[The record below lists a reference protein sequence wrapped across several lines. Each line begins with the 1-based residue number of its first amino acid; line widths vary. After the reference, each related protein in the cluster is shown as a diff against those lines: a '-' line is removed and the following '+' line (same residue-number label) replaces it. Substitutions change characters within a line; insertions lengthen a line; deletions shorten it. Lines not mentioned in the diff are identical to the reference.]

1 MKFPNLFS
9 SKPAARTEPVF
20 DEVATTEDGRDI
32 TLGYVDGLQL
42 LPTTDP
48 IQKAR
53 GFDLRVYAETR
64 RDDQVQTALQQRK
77 LALIGKEWNV
87 LAGGNKRQDKAAA
100 DFITEQLGNIAF
112 DRSNEKM
119 LGTGLFY
126 GHAAAECLWARDG
139 RFIALSDIKVKNV
152 RRFGFAPSGELRL
165 LTSAQ
170 PMGEAVPER
179 KFWAF
184 STGADDDDSPY
195 GLGLA
200 HWLYWPTF
208 FKRNDIKFW
217 LIFLEKFGMPTGVGK
232 YPAGALQSEKERLL
246 HALSAIQTDSGV
258 IIPEG
263 MTIELLEAARS
274 GSADYTALYDRMN
287 AAISKVI
294 LGHTGATDST
304 AGKLGGDDMAS
315 EVRSDLIAADADLIC
330 SSFNRSVVKWL
341 CEWNFPGAA
350 LPKVWREVEEPED
363 LKSRADRDKVL
374 FDMGYKPTLKYVTE
388 TYDGEFE
395 VVEPPP
401 PAPDTAAA
409 VKPAEGQAAFAEAG
423 GDLNTTVS
431 GGTRTAPQKVQSGQ
445 GDNPAQQA
453 DIDPTPVSAQ
463 SELLSD
469 DAGSAIKGMVDTI
482 RAKVEKADSLEAL
495 SADLLNG
502 YGDLD
507 SAELAKVM
515 ALAFAAADLAGRF
528 DVSEGS

>member
-1 MKFPNLFS
+1 MKIINPKTGRPFS
-9 SKPAARTEPVF
+9 ITAPDF
-20 DEVATTEDGRDI
+20 NEVATTENGRNI
-32 TLGYVDGLQL
+32 TLGFVDGLPL
-42 LPTTDP
+42 LPSTDP
-48 IQKAR
+48 IQKQR
-53 GFDLRVYAETR
+53 GFDLRIYAETR

-77 LALIGKEWNV
+77 LALSGKEWNV
-87 LAGGNKRQDKAAA
+87 LPGGDKRQDKVAA

-112 DRSNEKM
+112 DRASEKM
-119 LGTGLFY
+119 LGAGLFY
-126 GHAAAECLWARDG
+126 GHAVAECLWARDG
-139 RFIALSDIKVKNV
+139 QFIALSDIKVKHV

-179 KFWAF
+179 KFWTF

-232 YPAGALQSEKERLL
+232 YPSGALPAEKERLL
-246 HALSAIQTDSGV
+246 NALSAIQTDSGV

-315 EVRSDLIAADADLIC
+315 EVRADLIAADADLIC

-395 VVEPPP
+395 VIEPPP
-401 PAPDTAAA
+401 PPVDAGGA
-409 VKPAEGQAAFAEAG
+409 VNPVDKKVAFAEA
-423 GDLNTTVS
+423 
-431 GGTRTAPQKVQSGQ
+431 
-445 GDNPAQQA
+445 AQQA

-463 SELLSD
+463 ADLLTEN
-469 DAGSAIKGMVDTI
+469 AGSAIKGLVDTI
-482 RAKVEKADSLEAL
+482 HAKVEQADSLEAL
-495 SADLLNG
+495 SAELLDG
-502 YGDLD
+502 FGDLD
-507 SAELAKVM
+507 SEELAKVM
-515 ALAFAAADLAGRF
+515 ALAFAAADLSGRF
-528 DVSEGS
+528 DVRNENA

>member
-1 MKFPNLFS
+1 MKFPNPFS
-9 SKPAARTEPVF
+9 SKPASARTEPVF
-20 DEVATTEDGRDI
+20 DEVATTENGRDI
-32 TLGYVDGLQL
+32 TLGYVDGLVL
-42 LPTTDP
+42 LPSTDP

-77 LALIGKEWNV
+77 LALSGKEWNV
-87 LAGGNKRQDKAAA
+87 LPGGSGRQDKAAA

-112 DRSNEKM
+112 DRASEKM

-126 GHAAAECLWARDG
+126 GSAVAEALWARDG

-170 PMGEAVPER
+170 PMGEAVPDR
-179 KFWAF
+179 KFWQF
-184 STGADDDDSPY
+184 STGADDDDDPY

-208 FKRNDIKFW
+208 FKRNGIKFW

-232 YPAGALQSEKERLL
+232 YPAGALQAEKDKLL
-246 HALSAIQTDSGV
+246 AALAAIQSDSGV
-258 IIPEG
+258 IIPDG
-263 MTIELLEAARS
+263 MSIELLEAARS

-304 AGKLGGDDMAS
+304 SGKLGGEDLAS
-315 EVRSDLIAADADLIC
+315 EVRADLIAADADLIC
-330 SSFNRSVVKWL
+330 SSFNRSIVKWL

-363 LKSRADRDKVL
+363 LKARVDRDKVL

-395 VVEPPP
+395 AVEPPP
-401 PAPDTAAA
+401 PPPNAAAA
-409 VKPAEGQAAFAEAG
+409 VKPDAKQAAFAE
-423 GDLNTTVS
+423 NTTVS
-431 GGTRTAPQKVQSGQ
+431 GTNGPAKVQPGQ
-445 GDNPAQQA
+445 GDNPAQQTDLLA
-453 DIDPTPVSAQ
+453 VAASA
-463 SELLSD
+463 S
-469 DAGSAIKGMVDTI
+469 IKGWMDTI
-482 RAKVEKADSLEAL
+482 RAKVMQADSLEAL
-495 SADLLNG
+495 RDELLNS

-507 SAELAKVM
+507 SSELVDVM
-515 ALAFAAADLAGRF
+515 ALAFAAADLSGRF
-528 DVSEGS
+528 DVSEGQ